1 MLELDKQLF
10 LLINGAHTPWL
21 DPVMTFVTS
30 AYTWIPFYV
39 LLFVYLLY
47 KKEYNL
53 SNPFKKSGELNNS
66 CAHNNSNNAGT
77 QSDFIIAGGWKIALF
92 ILAATLLTFLLT
104 DQISASIIKP
114 LVHRL
119 RPSHDPATE
128 NIARFITGRGGMYG
142 FVSNHA
148 ANFFGLAAITTLF
161 IRKKWYAW
169 LIFFIAVLVS
179 YSRIYVGKH
188 FPGDVI
194 CGAILGYAIG
204 LGIYFLARKIY
215 LQYFNNHSAH
225 AKSQTA

>member
-1 MLELDKQLF
+1 MLKLDKQLF
-10 LLINGAHTPWL
+10 LLINGAHAPWL
-21 DPVMTFVTS
+21 DAVMTFVTS

-39 LLFVYLLY
+39 LLFVYIIV

-53 SNPFKKSGELNNS
+53 GNPFKKRD
-66 CAHNNSNNAGT
+66 GT
-77 QSDFIIAGGWKIALF
+77 RNDVIVAGGWKIAVF

-104 DQISASIIKP
+104 DQISAGVIKP
-114 LVHRL
+114 LFHRL

-161 IRKKWYAW
+161 IRKKWYTW
-169 LIFFIAVLVS
+169 IIFFTATLVS

-215 LQYFNNHSAH
+215 LKH
-225 AKSQTA
+225 

>member
-10 LLINGAHTPWL
+10 LLINGAHAPWL
-21 DPVMTFVTS
+21 DAVMTFVTS

-39 LLFVYLLY
+39 LLFVYIII
-47 KKEYNL
+47 KKEYDL
-53 SNPFKKSGELNNS
+53 GNPFKKRG
-66 CAHNNSNNAGT
+66 GT
-77 QSDFIIAGGWKIALF
+77 RNDVIVAGGWKIAVF

-104 DQISASIIKP
+104 DQISASVIKP
-114 LVHRL
+114 LFHRL

-161 IRKKWYAW
+161 IRKKWYTW
-169 LIFFIAVLVS
+169 LIFFIAILVS

-215 LQYFNNHSAH
+215 LKH
-225 AKSQTA
+225 

>member
-1 MLELDKQLF
+1 MLKLDKQLF
-10 LLINGAHTPWL
+10 LLINGAHAPWL
-21 DPVMTFVTS
+21 DAVMTFVTS

-39 LLFVYLLY
+39 LLFVYIII

-53 SNPFKKSGELNNS
+53 GNPFKKRD
-66 CAHNNSNNAGT
+66 GT
-77 QSDFIIAGGWKIALF
+77 RNDVIVAGGWKIAVF

-104 DQISASIIKP
+104 DQISAGVIKP
-114 LVHRL
+114 LFHRL

-161 IRKKWYAW
+161 IRKKWYTW
-169 LIFFIAVLVS
+169 IIFFTATLVS

-215 LQYFNNHSAH
+215 LKH
-225 AKSQTA
+225 

>member
-21 DPVMTFVTS
+21 DAVMTFVTS

-39 LLFVYLLY
+39 LLFVYMLI
-47 KKEYNL
+47 KKEYNF
-53 SNPFKKSGELNNS
+53 SNPFKKRD
-66 CAHNNSNNAGT
+66 GT

-104 DQISASIIKP
+104 DQISASVIKP
-114 LVHRL
+114 LFHRL

-128 NIARFITGRGGMYG
+128 NIAWFITGRGGMYG

-161 IRKKWYAW
+161 IRKKWYTW
-169 LIFFIAVLVS
+169 LIFFIAILVS

-215 LQYFNNHSAH
+215 L
-225 AKSQTA
+225 KC

>member
-1 MLELDKQLF
+1 MLKLDKQLF
-10 LLINGAHTPWL
+10 LLINGAHAPWL
-21 DPVMTFVTS
+21 DAVMTFVTS

-39 LLFVYLLY
+39 LLFVYIIV

-53 SNPFKKSGELNNS
+53 GNPFKKRD
-66 CAHNNSNNAGT
+66 GT
-77 QSDFIIAGGWKIALF
+77 RNDVIVAGGWKIAVF

-104 DQISASIIKP
+104 DQISAGVIKP

-161 IRKKWYAW
+161 IRKKWYTW
-169 LIFFIAVLVS
+169 LIFSIAILVS

-215 LQYFNNHSAH
+215 LKH
-225 AKSQTA
+225 

>member
-1 MLELDKQLF
+1 MLKLDKQLF

-21 DPVMTFVTS
+21 DAVMTFVTS

-39 LLFVYLLY
+39 LLFVYIIIR
-47 KKEYNL
+47 KEYNL
-53 SNPFKKSGELNNS
+53 GNPFKKRYGSR
-66 CAHNNSNNAGT
+66 
-77 QSDFIIAGGWKIALF
+77 SDVIVAGGWKIAVF

-104 DQISASIIKP
+104 DQISAGVIKP

-161 IRKKWYAW
+161 IRKKWYTW
-169 LIFFIAVLVS
+169 LIFSIAILVS

-215 LQYFNNHSAH
+215 LKH
-225 AKSQTA
+225 